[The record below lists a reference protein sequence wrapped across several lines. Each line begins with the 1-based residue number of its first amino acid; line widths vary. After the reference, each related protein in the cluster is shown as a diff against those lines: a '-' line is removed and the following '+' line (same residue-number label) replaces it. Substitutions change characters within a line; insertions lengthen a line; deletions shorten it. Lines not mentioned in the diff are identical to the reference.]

1 MIDDI
6 VKRLRRITTSVP
18 IPCPDGIEGCLVT
31 HYTITAHPVCAEAAA
46 EIERLRAALRE
57 YADRL
62 QKGADHVVHY
72 SLMEA
77 PRKLPNIATVV
88 EISAGHL
95 RDIAKDMLD
104 AATDARAKIG
114 AEHGD

>member
-1 MIDDI
+1 MSDI
-6 VKRLRRITTSVP
+6 VERLRSVGRDYDFHENAY
-18 IPCPDGIEGCLVT
+18 I
-31 HYTITAHPVCAEAAA
+31 YEAAN
-46 EIERLRAALRE
+46 EIERLREALRE

-72 SLMEA
+72 SLMET

-104 AATDARAKIG
+104 AATA
-114 AEHGD
+114 